1 MIRRRSLGCLAFS
14 GLAWVAC
21 GPATAPVSPTVI
33 ISSANTSAAPS
44 ATAREA
50 PSANASS
57 EPATA
62 PVDLACKALDDVRA
76 EQTGKLRLLTQSKDP
91 LAHLQSMSD
100 DLLAAFGR
108 CKKTK
113 SGGAWGLGVG
123 DLREETTVHGTT
135 GQVLAWHADAQG
147 HTTSVVLPGTSPRT
161 NERSFASTDLDH
173 VSIGMQEPFDFDG
186 DGEEELIVVGWDQTH
201 EGPRDPGG
209 VVVTFKGG
217 AAALYAPSQEIS
229 FFRAED
235 VDRDGRPDLITYGP
249 YRAHVP
255 GRCNGTPAAAVG
267 PALLAHSLPDGTFT
281 MTDARAL
288 AFAKQAC
295 DKPGFAVARDDDKR
309 VDDDQTFVNLA
320 CARLWGMPDAEAQKL
335 VDAACH
341 PLVGD
346 AACKDSALTT
356 CVYPAELKAW
366 ARAKPPLSLK

>member
-1 MIRRRSLGCLAFS
+1 MIHRCVFAATLALPFVW
-14 GLAWVAC
+14 AAAC
-21 GPATAPVSPTVI
+21 GPSPAPVTPTSSASASAPAPTASATPSVTATA
-33 ISSANTSAAPS
+33 AAS
-44 ATAREA
+44 AT
-50 PSANASS
+50 
-57 EPATA
+57 PA
-62 PVDLACKALDDVRA
+62 VDPACKGLEDARA
-76 EQTGKLRLLTQSKDP
+76 EQNAKLRLLTQSKDP

-108 CKKTK
+108 CKKTR
-113 SGGAWGLGVG
+113 SGGAWGVGVS
-123 DLREETTVHGTT
+123 DLREETTIHGTT
-135 GQVLAWHADAQG
+135 GQVVALHADAQG
-147 HTTSVVLPGTSPRT
+147 HTTSVALPGTSPRT
-161 NERSFASTDLDH
+161 KDRSFASTDLDH
-173 VSIGMQEPFDFDG
+173 VSIGMQELFDFDG

-217 AAALYAPSQEIS
+217 AAALYGPAKDVP

-249 YRAHVP
+249 YRTHVP

-281 MTDARAL
+281 MVDARAI

-295 DKPGFAVARDDDKR
+295 EKPGFSVARDDEKR

-320 CARLWGMPDAEAQKL
+320 CARLWGMPEAQALQL

-341 PLVGD
+341 VLVGES
-346 AACKDSALTT
+346 ACKDSALTT

-366 ARAKPPLSLK
+366 ARSKPPFLLK